1 MVAVRACASAG
12 RCHPSGAHAT
22 IFRNVNRNQN
32 YSLLLSNPARLAALP
47 APARRW
53 TWLLLLAA
61 VLLCVALLSLALG
74 AKPIPLLTVIDAVA
88 GYRDGADAVLVRQGR
103 VPRTLLG
110 LVAGAALGAAGALIQ
125 ALTRNPLADAGLL
138 GVNAGASFAV
148 VAGIALFGAS
158 APPALLTLAFTGA
171 LAAAALVYG
180 IGRSAGPGD
189 PARFVLAG
197 LALGAVLT
205 GLSSALTL
213 FDAAAFDRFR
223 YWNAGTLDVRDSARV
238 AWAALPVAAG
248 LLLALL
254 LAPALNL
261 LALGDGMAATL
272 GLRPLRVQALGLLAA
287 TLLCGAATAA
297 AGPIGFVGLMVPL
310 LARRLAG
317 AEQRWIV
324 IYSTLFGALLLLLAD
339 IAGRLLVAGE
349 LRVSVVTAFVGA
361 PVLIALARRLGAA

>member
-1 MVAVRACASAG
+1 M
-12 RCHPSGAHAT
+12 
-22 IFRNVNRNQN
+22 
-32 YSLLLSNPARLAALP
+32 LSNPARLAALP
-47 APARRW
+47 APPRRW

-61 VLLCVALLSLALG
+61 ALLCACLLSLTLG
-74 AKPIPLLTVIDAVA
+74 AKPIAFATVVDALM
-88 GYRDGADAVLVRQGR
+88 GYRDDADTVLVRQGR

-158 APPALLTLAFTGA
+158 TAPSLLALAFGGA

-180 IGRSAGPGD
+180 IGNSGAGPGD
-189 PARFVLAG
+189 PVRFVLAG

-223 YWNAGTLDVRDSARV
+223 YWNAGTLDLRDSARV

-248 LLLALL
+248 LLVAVL

-261 LALGDGMAATL
+261 LALGDDMAASL
-272 GLRPLRVQALGLLAA
+272 GLRPARVQALGLLAA

-324 IYSTLFGALLLLLAD
+324 LYSTLFGALLLLVAD

-361 PVLIALARRLGAA
+361 PVLILLARRPGAV

>member
-1 MVAVRACASAG
+1 M
-12 RCHPSGAHAT
+12 
-22 IFRNVNRNQN
+22 
-32 YSLLLSNPARLAALP
+32 LSNPARLAALP
-47 APARRW
+47 APSRRW

-61 VLLCVALLSLALG
+61 ALLVVVLLSLALG
-74 AKPIPLLTVIDAVA
+74 AKPIPLATVVHALA
-88 GYRDGADAVLVRQGR
+88 GHHDDADAVLIRQGR

-158 APPALLTLAFTGA
+158 AAPSLLVLAFAGA

-180 IGRSAGPGD
+180 IASGSGPGD
-189 PARFVLAG
+189 PARFILAG
-197 LALGAVLT
+197 LALGAMLT

-223 YWNAGTLDVRDSARV
+223 YWNAGSLDVRDSARV
-238 AWAALPVAAG
+238 AWAALPTGAG
-248 LLLALL
+248 LLLAVL

-261 LALGDGMAATL
+261 LALGDDMAASL
-272 GLRPLRVQALGLLAA
+272 GLRPARVQALGLLAA

-317 AEQRWIV
+317 AEQRWII
-324 IYSTLFGALLLLLAD
+324 IYSTFFGALLLLVAD
-339 IAGRLLVAGE
+339 IAGRVLVAGE